1 MTQTSTFIDGLYFGE
16 SPRWHEGRLWY
27 SDFYDKAVKSVDLN
41 GQVKLE
47 VQLDE
52 QPSGLGWLPDG
63 RLLIV
68 CMESLCLKRFENN
81 KLILH
86 ADLTQYS
93 KHLCNDMIVD
103 KQGNAYVGN
112 FGFNLDHELQTCGVA
127 EVIANHPKAN
137 IVRVT
142 PQGDVSV
149 ASGDMSF
156 PNGSVITP
164 DGKTLIVAETLGLRL
179 TAFDILDN
187 GELTNRREWAATG
200 ARAPDGICMN
210 ADGNI
215 WVANAVGNECVLFA
229 EGGAVVEVV
238 NTSQNCYACMLGGD
252 NGNTLFMMT
261 AESSDAAI
269 VSANRNGKIEM
280 LKVTS
285 PGAGRP

>member
-68 CMESLCLKRFENN
+68 CMESLSLKRFENN
-81 KLILH
+81 ELILH

-112 FGFNLDHELQTCGVA
+112 FGFNLDHELQTRGVA
-127 EVIANHPKAN
+127 DVIANHPKAN

-149 ASGDMSF
+149 ASGGMSF

-179 TAFDILDN
+179 TAFDILEN
-187 GELTNRREWAATG
+187 GELINRREWAATG
-200 ARAPDGICMN
+200 GRAPDGICMN

-229 EGGAVVEVV
+229 EGGEVAEVV

-252 NGNTLFMMT
+252 DGKTLFMMT
-261 AESSDAAI
+261 AESSDASI
-269 VSANRNGKIEM
+269 VSASRGGKIEM
-280 LKVTS
+280 LKVAS
-285 PGAGRP
+285 PRAGRP